1 MSELRPI
8 VRRPPHQPVM
18 RDRSHCTSAGRA
30 FASTPARSVLVIDD
44 DRGTCDTFA
53 FALRRLGFD
62 VTTAA
67 TGASGLAAVHDHQF
81 DLVIVDYRLPDM
93 TGMTLVRLFQTF
105 QTDRTDL
112 PFVVIS
118 AFLDVPAA
126 VEAMKLGAHDVI
138 EKPIAVEQLESAV
151 LAVFRQSIGERTREA
166 ARVAFEPAAAGRL
179 LYPPN
184 DQSRPSSAAERWAR
198 RVLHVCQSKHDLNTL
213 HRWAMFEGVS
223 DSVLAE
229 SCRLLGIR
237 PHDAR
242 DLARLLRAITRAPLL
257 QSRIE
262 ALLDICDRRILKT
275 LFERAGLTLGA
286 PIGSVSVGQ
295 FLDNQTFV
303 AQDNEGLIAL
313 RALL

>member
-1 MSELRPI
+1 ML
-8 VRRPPHQPVM
+8 
-18 RDRSHCTSAGRA
+18 DGSHRTSTGRA
-30 FASTPARSVLVIDD
+30 FANTPARSVLVIDD
-44 DRGTCDTFA
+44 DTGTCETFA
-53 FALRRLGFD
+53 FVLRRLGFD

-67 TGASGLAAVHDHQF
+67 TGASGLAAVHAHQF
-81 DLVIVDYRLPDM
+81 DLAIVDYRLPDM

-105 QTDRTDL
+105 QTFRTDRTDL

-118 AFLDVPAA
+118 AFLDVPSA

-151 LAVFRQSIGERTREA
+151 LAVFRPSAGERTRES
-166 ARVAFEPAAAGRL
+166 ARVAFEPSPAARL
-179 LYPPN
+179 LYPQN
-184 DQSRPSSAAERWAR
+184 ESRPGSAAERWAR
-198 RVLHVCQSKHDLNTL
+198 RVLRVCQSKHDLNTL

-242 DLARLLRAITRAPLL
+242 DLARLLRAITRAPLQ

-262 ALLDICDRRILKT
+262 ALLDVCDRRTLKT

-286 PIGSVSVGQ
+286 RVGSVSVGQ

-303 AQDNEGLIAL
+303 AQDNEGLIGL
-313 RALL
+313 RALI

>member
-1 MSELRPI
+1 ML
-8 VRRPPHQPVM
+8 
-18 RDRSHCTSAGRA
+18 DRSCCTSTGRA
-30 FASTPARSVLVIDD
+30 FASTPRSVLVIDD

-53 FALRRLGFD
+53 FTLRRLGFD
-62 VTTAA
+62 VTTAV
-67 TGASGLAAVHDHQF
+67 TGASGLAAVHAHRF
-81 DLVIVDYRLPDM
+81 DLAIVDYRLPDM

-151 LAVFRQSIGERTREA
+151 LAVFKPPTGDRRERTRESD
-166 ARVAFEPAAAGRL
+166 RVAVEPSAAARL

-198 RVLHVCQSKHDLNTL
+198 RVLHVCQSKHDLNTI
-213 HRWAMFEGVS
+213 HRWAIFEGVS

-242 DLARLLRAITRAPLL
+242 DLARLLRAIARAPLQ

-262 ALLDICDRRILKT
+262 ALLDVCDRRTLKT

-286 PIGSVSVGQ
+286 PIGSVSVAQ

-303 AQDNEGLIAL
+303 AQDNEGLIGL

>member
-1 MSELRPI
+1 
-8 VRRPPHQPVM
+8 VR
-18 RDRSHCTSAGRA
+18 
-30 FASTPARSVLVIDD
+30 TPARSVLVIDD
-44 DRGTCDTFA
+44 DTGTCDTFA
-53 FALRRLGFD
+53 FALRRLGFN
-62 VTTAA
+62 VMTAA
-67 TGASGLAAVHDHQF
+67 TGASGLAAVHAHQF
-81 DLVIVDYRLPDM
+81 DLALVDYRLPDM
-93 TGMTLVRLFQTF
+93 TGMTLVRLFQT
-105 QTDRTDL
+105 DRSDL

-151 LAVFRQSIGERTREA
+151 LAVFRQSTGQRARESV
-166 ARVAFEPAAAGRL
+166 RVAFEPSAAARL

-184 DQSRPSSAAERWAR
+184 ESSRPRSSAERWAR
-198 RVLHVCQSKHDLNTL
+198 RVLRVCQSEHDLNTL
-213 HRWAMFEGVS
+213 HRWARFEGVS

-242 DLARLLRAITRAPLL
+242 DLARLLRAVKRAPVQ

-262 ALLDICDRRILKT
+262 ALLDVCDRRTLKT
-275 LFERAGLTLGA
+275 LFERARLKLGA
-286 PIGSVSVGQ
+286 PIGSVSLRQ

-303 AQDNEGLIAL
+303 AQDNEGLIDL
-313 RALL
+313 RTFL

>member
-1 MSELRPI
+1 ML
-8 VRRPPHQPVM
+8 
-18 RDRSHCTSAGRA
+18 DRSHRTSTGRT

-44 DRGTCDTFA
+44 DTGTCETFA
-53 FALRRLGFD
+53 FVLRRLGFD
-62 VTTAA
+62 VTTAV
-67 TGASGLAAVHDHQF
+67 TGESGLAAVHAHKF
-81 DLVIVDYRLPDM
+81 DLAIVDYRLPDM

-105 QTDRTDL
+105 QAGRTNL

-118 AFLDVPAA
+118 AFLDVPSA

-138 EKPIAVEQLESAV
+138 EKPINVEQLESAV
-151 LAVFRQSIGERTREA
+151 LAVFRQSTGERTGES
-166 ARVAFEPAAAGRL
+166 ARVAFEPSAAARL
-179 LYPPN
+179 AYQLN
-184 DQSRPSSAAERWAR
+184 ESSRPGSAAERWAR
-198 RVLHVCQSKHDLNTL
+198 RVLRVCQSKHDLNTL
-213 HRWAMFEGVS
+213 HRWARFEGVS

-237 PHDAR
+237 PHEAR
-242 DLARLLRAITRAPLL
+242 DLARLLRAITRAPLQ

-262 ALLDICDRRILKT
+262 ALLDVCDRRTLKT

-286 PIGSVSVGQ
+286 LIGSVSVGQ
-295 FLDNQTFV
+295 FLDHQTFV

>member
-1 MSELRPI
+1 MLDGRH
-8 VRRPPHQPVM
+8 R
-18 RDRSHCTSAGRA
+18 TSTGRA

-44 DRGTCDTFA
+44 DTGTCETFA
-53 FALRRLGFD
+53 FVLRRLGFD

-67 TGASGLAAVHDHQF
+67 TGASGLAAVHAHQF
-81 DLVIVDYRLPDM
+81 DLAIVDYRLPDM

-118 AFLDVPAA
+118 AFLDVPSA

-138 EKPIAVEQLESAV
+138 EKPIAVEQLESAA
-151 LAVFRQSIGERTREA
+151 LAVFRRSTGGRTRES
-166 ARVAFEPAAAGRL
+166 ARVALEPSAAARL
-179 LYPPN
+179 LYPQN
-184 DQSRPSSAAERWAR
+184 ESRPSSAAERWAR
-198 RVLHVCQSKHDLNTL
+198 RVWRVCQSKHDLNTL

-242 DLARLLRAITRAPLL
+242 DLARLLRAITRAPLQ

-262 ALLDICDRRILKT
+262 ALLDVCDRRTLKT

-286 PIGSVSVGQ
+286 RIGSVSVGQ

-303 AQDNEGLIAL
+303 AQDNEGLIGL
-313 RALL
+313 RALV